1 MKRKLF
7 GGAMALVML
16 FCALAA
22 TAIEAGEGPYRVH
35 QHLTAR
41 GPGEG
46 CDCDGTELC
55 THLPLVIIDTGGAE
69 VPGVPVG
76 HDGNGEEV
84 YSTTADGDSML
95 DARIS
100 ILDDETRNHH
110 PSDEPDIESA
120 GLIRI
125 RGRSSRHFDKH
136 NYLLRF
142 TKDDGSYASHEVMGM
157 DSHYEW
163 ALHGPYLDKSLIR
176 NYLWYNIAGEM
187 MDYAPNVRFCEVIL
201 NGEYQGLY
209 LMTETITNGDG
220 CRVNV
225 SEPIDNSKA
234 TGYVLRLDQG
244 SKTDLKNIN
253 NFTYYTYRIG
263 RKNRLNIDIEY
274 PRSGTL
280 TQEMADAIEQ
290 DLSDFEKS
298 LYSFDYDTQFY
309 GYENW
314 IDVNSFADYFLINEF
329 TQNYD
334 AGALSTYLYKDIGG
348 KYILGVEWEDVT
360 VAYTNETH
368 PDRGQYHGAYLET
381 TEDATPFE
389 AMLAQVGDS
398 IIEYETE
405 RYRQQRLVA
414 FSNWPT
420 TDPFLYPADITNFFM
435 KCAQVDVEHIQ
446 TTDAFLSGCFASYHV
461 YPYYP
466 DYLHNILD
474 PMGAVDSQG
483 RDMSSYY
490 FTTEGGVPYEEMM
503 TGDDQED
510 YYDLD
515 GHLNTYYAYLRML
528 NEYHTVPVVIS
539 EYGVS
544 TGRGMA
550 QRDYYTGRNQGRM
563 TEREQGD
570 ALIDCYEDIMNAGS
584 AGICIFTWQDEW
596 FKRTWNTMANVDL
609 DNTPYWSDYQTNEQY
624 FGLLAFDP
632 GEEESVCYVDG
643 DPSDGMS
650 HPIQVSHLTW
660 MRRRLSHINE
670 LLAFDQLM
678 EELDR
683 EDAVYEA
690 YIRQLQPVFLQ
701 LAMVYWKRESTQ
713 AAYYCYFLAKHKVR
727 RHMEM
732 DQFQQ
737 IVLSYLKKDS
747 LYCKINALK
756 ALCSFGSPSVLMD
769 ALEMLGD
776 GQESQLHE
784 KVVTEALLS
793 YTGDADMLIGMLWQ
807 RLERFSL
814 PIQRAVLDYI
824 RFQSGGYCSR
834 MLEILEDSRRDKEL
848 RLAAIRYFGK
858 YRYPP
863 ARPVLL
869 GFLNDRDPTR
879 WEYAA
884 ISATALARYDG
895 KDVVDALL
903 RAMNSPNWYIRSNT
917 ASSLEAHGLT
927 YEEMLKILG
936 GGDRYAREMLAYRL
950 KAKQLEQAAAEQ
962 AAAGKEPQ
970 REEELASV

>member
-609 DNTPYWSDYQTNEQY
+609 DRTPYWSDYQTNEQY

-632 GEEESVCYVDG
+632 GEVESVSYTDGDISEWAEGDLVWSGENGSIYMKYDEKFVYFYVDADARSG
-643 DPSDGMS
+643 PIYIPIDTTPKTGTTYCENYGLSFERPVDFVICINGEDNSRVVVQERYDAFRAMFYPSTVMIDPYVNEPDTDTPVFNPINLVLQLLPEGSSNPDIEAYDVYETGKLRCGVANPEADNFDSLADFCFTPDGGVEIRLPWQMLNFADPSQMS
-650 HPIQVSHLTW
+650 IHDDYYENYGIEYIQIDEMYVG
-660 MRRRLSHINE
+660 
-670 LLAFDQLM
+670 LATAS
-678 EELDR
+678 
-683 EDAVYEA
+683 EDT
-690 YIRQLQPVFLQ
+690 R
-701 LAMVYWKRESTQ
+701 
-713 AAYYCYFLAKHKVR
+713 VR
-727 RHMEM
+727 MSA
-732 DQFQQ
+732 F
-737 IVLSYLKKDS
+737 
-747 LYCKINALK
+747 
-756 ALCSFGSPSVLMD
+756 
-769 ALEMLGD
+769 ALEGWGND
-776 GQESQLHE
+776 VTYHE
-784 KVVTEALLS
+784 
-793 YTGDADMLIGMLWQ
+793 
-807 RLERFSL
+807 
-814 PIQRAVLDYI
+814 
-824 RFQSGGYCSR
+824 
-834 MLEILEDSRRDKEL
+834 
-848 RLAAIRYFGK
+848 
-858 YRYPP
+858 
-863 ARPVLL
+863 
-869 GFLNDRDPTR
+869 
-879 WEYAA
+879 
-884 ISATALARYDG
+884 
-895 KDVVDALL
+895 
-903 RAMNSPNWYIRSNT
+903 
-917 ASSLEAHGLT
+917 
-927 YEEMLKILG
+927 
-936 GGDRYAREMLAYRL
+936 RL
-950 KAKQLEQAAAEQ
+950 KESYYILQEYWAEN
-962 AAAGKEPQ
+962 
-970 REEELASV
+970 